1 MENETNNS
9 VIDNIMHMVEPLLVD
24 KNMELVDLEFRKEGV
39 GKVLRL
45 FIDKTDGVT
54 VEDCAI
60 ISRELS
66 TLMDVND
73 IIEEKYVLE
82 VSSPGLRRPLKKID
96 DFKKFK
102 GKLVLI
108 KTKEPVENRKVFK
121 GYLIDTNDEG
131 IEMDISGSLYSLSFQ
146 QIHKANLE
154 IDF

>member
-1 MENETNNS
+1 MENVTENS
-9 VIDNIMHMVEPLLVD
+9 VIENILHMAESLLVG

-54 VEDCAI
+54 VEDCAN

-66 TLMDVND
+66 TLMDVNET
-73 IIEEKYVLE
+73 IEEKYVLE

-108 KTKEPVENRKVFK
+108 KTKEPIENRKVFK
-121 GYLIDTNDEG
+121 GYLKDTNDEG
-131 IEMDISGSLYSLSFQ
+131 IEMDIDGLLYSLSFQ

>member
-1 MENETNNS
+1 MENETENS
-9 VIDNIMHMVEPLLVD
+9 VIENILHMAEPLLVG

-54 VEDCAI
+54 VEDCAN

-66 TLMDVND
+66 TLMDVNET
-73 IIEEKYVLE
+73 IEEKYVLE

-108 KTKEPVENRKVFK
+108 KTKEPIENRKVFK
-121 GYLIDTNDEG
+121 GYLKDTNDEG
-131 IEMDISGSLYSLSFQ
+131 IEMDIDGLLYSLSFQ

>member
-1 MENETNNS
+1 MENETENS
-9 VIDNIMHMVEPLLVD
+9 VIENILHIAEPLLVG

-54 VEDCAI
+54 VEDCAN

-66 TLMDVND
+66 TLIDVNE

-108 KTKEPVENRKVFK
+108 KTKEPIENRKVFK
-121 GYLIDTNDEG
+121 GYLKDTNDEG
-131 IEMDISGSLYSLSFQ
+131 IEMDIDGLLYSLSFQ

>member
-1 MENETNNS
+1 MENETENS
-9 VIDNIMHMVEPLLVD
+9 VIENILHMAEPLLVG

-45 FIDKTDGVT
+45 FIDKADGIT
-54 VEDCAI
+54 VEDCAN

-66 TLMDVND
+66 TLMDVNET
-73 IIEEKYVLE
+73 IEEKYVLE

-108 KTKEPVENRKVFK
+108 KTKEPIENRKVFK
-121 GYLIDTNDEG
+121 GYLKDTNDEG
-131 IEMDISGSLYSLSFQ
+131 IEMDIDGLLYSLSFQ

>member
-1 MENETNNS
+1 MENETENS
-9 VIDNIMHMVEPLLVD
+9 VIENILKMAEPLLIG

-45 FIDKTDGVT
+45 FIDKTGGVT
-54 VEDCAI
+54 VEDCAN

-66 TLMDVND
+66 TLMDVNE

-108 KTKEPVENRKVFK
+108 KTKEPIENRKVFK
-121 GYLIDTNDEG
+121 GYLKDTNDEG
-131 IEMDISGSLYSLSFQ
+131 IEMDIDGLLYSLSFQ

>member
-1 MENETNNS
+1 MENETENS
-9 VIDNIMHMVEPLLVD
+9 VIENILHIAEPLLVG

-39 GKVLRL
+39 GKVLRI
-45 FIDKTDGVT
+45 FIDKADGVT
-54 VEDCAI
+54 VEDCAN

-66 TLMDVND
+66 TLMDVNET
-73 IIEEKYVLE
+73 IEEKYVLE

-108 KTKEPVENRKVFK
+108 KTKEPIDNRKVFK
-121 GYLIDTNDEG
+121 GYLKDTNDEG
-131 IEMDISGSLYSLSFQ
+131 IEMDIDGLLYSLSFQ

>member
-1 MENETNNS
+1 MENETENS
-9 VIDNIMHMVEPLLVD
+9 VIENILKMAESLLVG

-45 FIDKTDGVT
+45 FIDKTGGVT
-54 VEDCAI
+54 VEDCAN

-66 TLMDVND
+66 TLMDVNE

-108 KTKEPVENRKVFK
+108 KTKEPIENRKVFK
-121 GYLIDTNDEG
+121 GYLKDTNDEG
-131 IEMDISGSLYSLSFQ
+131 IEMDIDGLLYSLSFQ

>member
-1 MENETNNS
+1 MENETENS
-9 VIDNIMHMVEPLLVD
+9 VIENILHIAEPLLVG

-54 VEDCAI
+54 VEDCAN

-66 TLMDVND
+66 TLMDVNET
-73 IIEEKYVLE
+73 IEEKYVLE

-108 KTKEPVENRKVFK
+108 KTKEPIDNRKVFK
-121 GYLIDTNDEG
+121 GYLKDTNDEG
-131 IEMDISGSLYSLSFQ
+131 IEMDIDGLLYSLSFQ

>member
-1 MENETNNS
+1 MENETENS
-9 VIDNIMHMVEPLLVD
+9 VIENILHMAEPLLVG
-24 KNMELVDLEFRKEGV
+24 KNMELIDLEFRKEGV

-54 VEDCAI
+54 VEDCAN

-66 TLMDVND
+66 TLMDVNET
-73 IIEEKYVLE
+73 IEEKYVLE

-102 GKLVLI
+102 GKLILI
-108 KTKEPVENRKVFK
+108 KTKEPIENRKVFK
-121 GYLIDTNDEG
+121 GYLKDTNDEG
-131 IEMDISGSLYSLSFQ
+131 IEMDIDGLLYSLSFQ

>member
-1 MENETNNS
+1 MENETENS
-9 VIDNIMHMVEPLLVD
+9 VIENILHMAEPLLVG
-24 KNMELVDLEFRKEGV
+24 KNMELIDLEFRKEGV

-54 VEDCAI
+54 VEDCAN

-66 TLMDVND
+66 TLMHVNET
-73 IIEEKYVLE
+73 IEEKYVLE

-102 GKLVLI
+102 GKLILI
-108 KTKEPVENRKVFK
+108 KTKEPIENRKVFK
-121 GYLIDTNDEG
+121 GYLKDTNDEG
-131 IEMDISGSLYSLSFQ
+131 IEMDIDGLLYSLSFQ

>member
-1 MENETNNS
+1 MENETENS
-9 VIDNIMHMVEPLLVD
+9 VIENILHMAEPLLVG

-54 VEDCAI
+54 VEDCAN

-66 TLMDVND
+66 TLMHVNET
-73 IIEEKYVLE
+73 IEEKYVLE

-108 KTKEPVENRKVFK
+108 KTKEPIENRKVFK
-121 GYLIDTNDEG
+121 GYLKDTNDEG
-131 IEMDISGSLYSLSFQ
+131 IEMDIDGLLYSLSFQ

>member
-1 MENETNNS
+1 MENETENS
-9 VIDNIMHMVEPLLVD
+9 VIENILHIAEPLLVG

-45 FIDKTDGVT
+45 FIDKTGGVT
-54 VEDCAI
+54 VEDCAN

-66 TLMDVND
+66 TLMDVNE

-108 KTKEPVENRKVFK
+108 KTKEPIENRKVFK
-121 GYLIDTNDEG
+121 GYLKDTNDEG
-131 IEMDISGSLYSLSFQ
+131 IEMDIDGLLYSLSFQ
-146 QIHKANLE
+146 QIHTANLE

>member
-1 MENETNNS
+1 MENETENS
-9 VIDNIMHMVEPLLVD
+9 VIENILHMAEPLLVG

-54 VEDCAI
+54 VEDCAN

-66 TLMDVND
+66 TLMHVNET
-73 IIEEKYVLE
+73 IEEKYVLE

-102 GKLVLI
+102 GKLILI
-108 KTKEPVENRKVFK
+108 KTKEPIENRKVFK
-121 GYLIDTNDEG
+121 GYLKDTNDEG
-131 IEMDISGSLYSLSFQ
+131 IEMDIDGLLYSLSFQ

>member
-1 MENETNNS
+1 MENETENS
-9 VIDNIMHMVEPLLVD
+9 VIENILHMAEPLLVG

-54 VEDCAI
+54 VEDCAN

-66 TLMDVND
+66 TLMDVNE

-108 KTKEPVENRKVFK
+108 KTKEPIENRKVFK
-121 GYLIDTNDEG
+121 GYLKDTNDEG
-131 IEMDISGSLYSLSFQ
+131 IEMDIDGLLYSLSFH

>member
-1 MENETNNS
+1 MENETENS
-9 VIDNIMHMVEPLLVD
+9 VIENILHIAEPLLVG

-45 FIDKTDGVT
+45 FIDKTGGVT
-54 VEDCAI
+54 VEDCAN

-66 TLMDVND
+66 TLMDVNE

-108 KTKEPVENRKVFK
+108 KTKEPIENRKVFK
-121 GYLIDTNDEG
+121 GYLKDTNDEG
-131 IEMDISGSLYSLSFQ
+131 IEMDIDGLLYSLSFQ

>member
-1 MENETNNS
+1 MENETENS
-9 VIDNIMHMVEPLLVD
+9 VIENILHMAEPLLVG

-45 FIDKTDGVT
+45 FIEKTGGVT
-54 VEDCAI
+54 VEDCAN
-60 ISRELS
+60 ISRELG
-66 TLMDVND
+66 TLMDVNE

-82 VSSPGLRRPLKKID
+82 VSSPGLRRPVRKIE

-108 KTKEPVENRKVFK
+108 KTKEPIENRKVFK
-121 GYLIDTNDEG
+121 GYLKDTNDEG
-131 IEMDISGSLYSLSFQ
+131 IEMDIDGLLYSLSFQ

>member
-1 MENETNNS
+1 MQNRTNNR
-9 VIDNIMHMVEPLLVD
+9 VIDNIQDMVEPILVN
-24 KNMELVDLEFRKEGV
+24 KNMELVDLEFHKEGI

-45 FIDKTDGVT
+45 YIDKINGVT
-54 VEDCAI
+54 VEDCAS

-73 IIEEKYVLE
+73 VIEEKYVLE

-102 GKLVLI
+102 GSLVLV
-108 KTKEPVENRKVFK
+108 KTIEKIENRKVFK
-121 GYLIDTNDEG
+121 GYLNDVNDEG
-131 IEMDISGSLYSLSFQ
+131 IEIDISGSLYKISFN
-146 QIHKANLE
+146 QIKKANLE

>member
-1 MENETNNS
+1 MENETENS
-9 VIDNIMHMVEPLLVD
+9 VIENILHMAEPLLAD

-45 FIDKTDGVT
+45 FIDKTGGVT
-54 VEDCAI
+54 VEDCAN

-66 TLMDVND
+66 TLMDVNE

-108 KTKEPVENRKVFK
+108 KTKEPIENRKVFK
-121 GYLIDTNDEG
+121 GYLKDTNDEG
-131 IEMDISGSLYSLSFQ
+131 IEMDIDGLLYSLSFQ

>member
-1 MENETNNS
+1 MENETENS
-9 VIDNIMHMVEPLLVD
+9 VIENILHMAEPLLVG

-54 VEDCAI
+54 VEDCAN

-66 TLMDVND
+66 TLMHVNET
-73 IIEEKYVLE
+73 IEEKYVLE

-102 GKLVLI
+102 GKLILI
-108 KTKEPVENRKVFK
+108 KTKEPIENRKVFK
-121 GYLIDTNDEG
+121 GYLKDTNDEG
-131 IEMDISGSLYSLSFQ
+131 IEMDIDGLLYSLSFQ
-146 QIHKANLE
+146 QIYKANLE

>member
-1 MENETNNS
+1 MENETENS
-9 VIDNIMHMVEPLLVD
+9 VIENILHMAEPLLVG

-45 FIDKTDGVT
+45 FIDKADGIT
-54 VEDCAI
+54 VEDCAN

-66 TLMDVND
+66 TLMDVNE

-108 KTKEPVENRKVFK
+108 KTKEPIENRKVFK
-121 GYLIDTNDEG
+121 GYLKDTNDEG
-131 IEMDISGSLYSLSFQ
+131 IEMDIDGLLYSLSFQ

>member
-1 MENETNNS
+1 MENVTENS
-9 VIDNIMHMVEPLLVD
+9 VIENILHMAESLLVG

-45 FIDKTDGVT
+45 FIDKADGIT
-54 VEDCAI
+54 VEDCAN

-66 TLMDVND
+66 TLMDVNET
-73 IIEEKYVLE
+73 IEEKYVLE

-108 KTKEPVENRKVFK
+108 KTKEPIENRKVFK
-121 GYLIDTNDEG
+121 GYLKDTNDEG
-131 IEMDISGSLYSLSFQ
+131 IEMDIDGLLYSLSFQ
-146 QIHKANLE
+146 QIHTANLE

>member
-1 MENETNNS
+1 MENETENS
-9 VIDNIMHMVEPLLVD
+9 VIENILHMAEPLLVG

-54 VEDCAI
+54 VEDCAN

-66 TLMDVND
+66 TLMDVNE

-108 KTKEPVENRKVFK
+108 KTKEPIENRKVFK
-121 GYLIDTNDEG
+121 GYLKDTNDEG
-131 IEMDISGSLYSLSFQ
+131 IEMDIDGLLYSLSFQ